1 MLLNKQETLA
11 CDVLVIG
18 SGGAG
23 LRAAIAARME
33 GADVLLVSKTNIGP
47 TSNTYLSKA
56 VIASSGWG
64 DSDDDARVHI
74 EDTIKGGRFIN
85 DQRMVA
91 QLAQNAHAEV
101 AFLQQC
107 GVRFENQE
115 GRPRLVK
122 IAGHR
127 YSRHV
132 HGAHWKG
139 GDLVTPIKRR
149 AQDVGARM
157 LEHVFITRLTTT
169 SNRISGAAGLDAN
182 SRFYAI
188 HAKAVI
194 LATGGYA
201 QIYLNTNNAPGI
213 TGDGPAMAYRAGV
226 ALKDME
232 FVQFYPTAAGKR
244 GSRLMLYERI
254 LAQKGALLINQQG
267 VNILERHGVT
277 EPSQVTRD
285 RLTRIV
291 FKELTQSKGSDQALY
306 MDLRAISKEAAASL
320 GAVLPSRWHRGEKV
334 FQVTPSTHFCM
345 GGIVTNLRGETTL
358 KGLFA
363 VGEATGGAHG
373 ANRLGG
379 NALAEIFTMGACVGA
394 NAAQEAKKSE
404 MLRATESTFGAE
416 RARLEQALSTQG
428 QPIRQSVLALK
439 QLMWD
444 RVGVIR
450 DQKGLEAA
458 MERLQEPLL
467 QTTVSNP
474 SQLIRLME
482 LRNMRCVAA
491 LVCRAALERTESR
504 GSHFRS
510 DFPNENNPEWLKN
523 IVLSQG
529 KQGVRVETRPVQLD
543 LVDMVE

>member
-1 MLLNKQETLA
+1 MRITTQETLA

-23 LRAAIAARME
+23 LRAAIAARMD
-33 GADVLLVSKTNIGP
+33 GADVLLVSKTGIGP

-56 VIASSGWG
+56 VIAASGWG
-64 DSDDDARVHI
+64 DPDDNARVHI
-74 EDTIKGGRFIN
+74 EDTIKGGCFLN

-107 GVRFENQE
+107 GVRFEGQE

-132 HGAHWKG
+132 HGTHWKG
-139 GDLVTPIKRR
+139 GDLVAPLKRC

-157 LEHVFITRLTTT
+157 REHIFITRLIAT
-169 SNRISGAAGLDAN
+169 SDQISGAAGLDAN
-182 SRFYAI
+182 GCFYAI
-188 HAKAVI
+188 HAKAVV

-213 TGDGPAMAYRAGV
+213 TGDGQAMAYRVGV
-226 ALKDME
+226 PLKDME

-244 GSRLMLYERI
+244 GSRLMLYERM
-254 LAQKGALLINQQG
+254 LAQKGAVLINQEG
-267 VNILERHGVT
+267 ENVLARHGVT

-291 FKELTQSKGSDQALY
+291 FRELNQSQSSEQNLY
-306 MDLRAISKEAAASL
+306 MDLRAISKEAAESL
-320 GAVLPSRWHRGEKV
+320 GAVLPTRWHRGEKV
-334 FQVTPSTHFCM
+334 FQVTPTTHFCM
-345 GGIVTNLRGETTL
+345 GGIVTNPSGETPL

-363 VGEATGGAHG
+363 VGEATAGAHG

-379 NALAEIFTMGACVGA
+379 NALAEIFTLGARVGA
-394 NAAQEAKKSE
+394 NAAQKAKQSEARTTANAFE
-404 MLRATESTFGAE
+404 AE
-416 RARLEQALSTQG
+416 QARLEQLFSNQG
-428 QPIRQSVLALK
+428 QSIRQSVLALK
-439 QLMWD
+439 QLIWEH
-444 RVGVIR
+444 VGVIR
-450 DQKGLEAA
+450 DKKGLEAA
-458 MERLQEPLL
+458 MERLQDPLP
-467 QTTVSNP
+467 QMVVSNS

-482 LRNMRCVAA
+482 LRNMRRVAA

-523 IVLSQG
+523 IVLRQG
-529 KQGVRVETRPVQLD
+529 KEGVQVETRPVRLD
-543 LVDMVE
+543 LVDMEE